1 MGIAAFFPHPV
12 VAMQTE
18 AQDIVYQLPVSLT
31 YHRELLHKALPD
43 PADTALFNRLMAEAR
58 SRGLAW
64 IDGLEYVI
72 DKRRA
77 MLN

>member
-1 MGIAAFFPHPV
+1 MDADTYTTAYQTALAF
-12 VAMQTE
+12 TR
-18 AQDIVYQLPVSLT
+18 
-31 YHRELLHKALPD
+31 HRELLHKALPD

-58 SRGLAW
+58 SKGMTWMA
-64 IDGLEYVI
+64 GLEYVI

>member
-1 MGIAAFFPHPV
+1 MNIDPQH
-12 VAMQTE
+12 VAYQT
-18 AQDIVYQLPVSLT
+18 AISFT
-31 YHRELLHKALPD
+31 RHRELLHKALPD
-43 PADTALFNRLMAEAR
+43 PADTRLFDRLMAEAR
-58 SRGLAW
+58 SHGMTW